1 MAFLGRLSGV
11 ERRDHAWG
19 AQSADNGPKLHANRK
34 GRVRASCGSLVRTVS
49 HQGLRTVPLLVRP
62 LLIDLA
68 GTTIM
73 AAAVGG
79 LFIWKYWFAAR

>member
-1 MAFLGRLSGV
+1 
-11 ERRDHAWG
+11 
-19 AQSADNGPKLHANRK
+19 
-34 GRVRASCGSLVRTVS
+34 VRAKCRSLVRTVS

-68 GTTIM
+68 GTTIV

-79 LFIWKYWFAAR
+79 LFIWKAFVDRPSKAIEIARSFAMPPQL